1 MHWLFSLKYWVIARE
16 VPKLFN
22 GGTVSFNE
30 SLYTIVNV
38 AGVFINLVPIVML
51 AYVRGRLTELSKPD
65 ESPPT
70 AIIDWVKYLY
80 HVVTFL

>member
-38 AGVFINLVPIVML
+38 AGVFINLIPIMML
-51 AYVRGRLTELSKPD
+51 AYVRGRLTELSAGQT
-65 ESPPT
+65 PPT
-70 AIIDWVKYLY
+70 VIVDWVKYLY
-80 HVVTFL
+80 HIVTFL